1 MAIEMGN
8 LSIVSVLLEAKGID
22 VTLRNRIGKTGMEK
36 KKPKKPNN
44 LKQNILI
51 AVLSQF
57 AYRYTELHTLSL

>member
-36 KKPKKPNN
+36 KKTKKT
-44 LKQNILI
+44 KQ
-51 AVLSQF
+51 SQ
-57 AYRYTELHTLSL
+57 TKHLDSGIKSICL